1 MPSSD
6 MLTNTGL
13 LAGTSF
19 NKKKYIFDAILNI
32 KIEIEFT
39 FIAESCFLTKL
50 ARVDWSTARTGND
63 PRYCNQKVQ
72 FFSINSKK
80 KIYFRYRKMSKK
92 TAIEHDYKIVHP
104 LNNCS
109 KVK

>member
-32 KIEIEFT
+32 KI
-39 FIAESCFLTKL
+39 KL
-50 ARVDWSTARTGND
+50 NLPSLL
-63 PRYCNQKVQ
+63 KVV
-72 FFSINSKK
+72 F
-80 KIYFRYRKMSKK
+80 
-92 TAIEHDYKIVHP
+92 
-104 LNNCS
+104 
-109 KVK
+109 

>member
-32 KIEIEFT
+32 KIKIEFT
-39 FIAESCFLTKL
+39 FIIESCFLTKL

-80 KIYFRYRKMSKK
+80 IYISDIEKCQRK
-92 TAIEHDYKIVHP
+92 P
-104 LNNCS
+104 QLNTTT
-109 KVK
+109 K